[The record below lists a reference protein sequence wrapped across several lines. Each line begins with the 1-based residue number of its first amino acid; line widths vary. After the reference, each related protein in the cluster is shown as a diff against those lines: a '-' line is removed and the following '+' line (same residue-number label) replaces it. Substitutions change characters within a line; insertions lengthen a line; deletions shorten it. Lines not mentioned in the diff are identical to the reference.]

1 VLFSN
6 PARET
11 AYINLNQLTE
21 DQKEFNFHI
30 KLFDFKGS
38 LVFEK
43 QTNRIFEQINV
54 SSMNSGIYILH
65 LSNGVKNITK
75 KLVIQY

>member
-1 VLFSN
+1 MLFSN

-75 KLVIQY
+75 KLVI

>member
-1 VLFSN
+1 MLFSN

-30 KLFDFKGS
+30 KPFDFKGS

>member
-1 VLFSN
+1 MLFSN

-11 AYINLNQLTE
+11 AYINLNQLTK

>member
-1 VLFSN
+1 MLFSN

>member
-38 LVFEK
+38 LVFKK

>member
-1 VLFSN
+1 MLFSN

-38 LVFEK
+38 LVFKK